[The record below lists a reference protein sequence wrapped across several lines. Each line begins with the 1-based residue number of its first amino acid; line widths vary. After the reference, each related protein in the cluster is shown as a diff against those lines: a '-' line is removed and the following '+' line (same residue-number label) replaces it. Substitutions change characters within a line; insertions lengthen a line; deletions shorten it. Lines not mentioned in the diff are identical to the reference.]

1 MVWPAQSV
9 GATPASR
16 NCGLAVSSVLRTE
29 LWKGRS
35 PRQKTS
41 LSLYQLSPGGHQM
54 DWNLADLA
62 VPTVNSDL
70 EALAAPT
77 LALRYETLVRMSR
90 AIGAHR
96 DLKELFGILTD
107 ELHGVVQFDVIGV
120 SLRDQNSDT
129 FQNYFID
136 MASRSELV
144 PEEQL
149 MPEET
154 LTLWVYERQE
164 PLLRSTGEMEPR
176 YSRLQ
181 AILKRL
187 NIRSTCALP
196 LTTAHRKLGV
206 ITFCSK
212 QVDTYSQNDIRFVSQ
227 VTDYIAL
234 AFDDALNFAALQR
247 ASEEL
252 QSKNDRLRLLLDVT
266 NQVVS
271 NLELRDLLRAISQD
285 VRRVMQCDY
294 AGLSLQD
301 AENKQLRLYALDFP
315 EGKGFFHE
323 ELVYSIEG
331 SPSGTA
337 LRTMKPLTLQSP
349 FAAWLDSPIAQTAVR
364 EGLKSVCCL
373 PLISRNRAIGVLV
386 LGRLRDDAFRQ
397 ADISF
402 LSQIANQIALAVE
415 NALAYREIR
424 ELKEQLSKEKLYL
437 QDEIRT
443 EMNFAQII
451 GNSASLRRVLKGVG
465 TVAPT
470 DSTVLIYGETGTGKE
485 LIARAIHDSS
495 PRSSKPFVKLN
506 CAAIPTGLLESEL
519 FGHEKGAF
527 TGAIA
532 QRIGRFEVANS
543 GTIFLDEIGEIP
555 LELQTKLLRVLQER
569 EFERLGSSRTLRT
582 GARLIAATNRD
593 LDVMVSEQKFRS
605 DLFFRLN
612 VFPVHVPPLRE
623 REGDI
628 PLLVRHFTQQFSRR
642 MKKVMETIP
651 SVTMDAL
658 CRYHWPGN
666 IRELQNVIERAVI
679 VSEGPAL
686 SVDVGDLKFP
696 KVSHP
701 EERAAAPNSATNGAL
716 HRVLEETERQQILKA
731 LAQSHWIVAGPN
743 GAAARLGINRS
754 TLQVRI
760 RKLGISR
767 ATA

>member
-1 MVWPAQSV
+1 MRW
-9 GATPASR
+9 
-16 NCGLAVSSVLRTE
+16 C
-29 LWKGRS
+29 
-35 PRQKTS
+35 
-41 LSLYQLSPGGHQM
+41 
-54 DWNLADLA
+54 
-62 VPTVNSDL
+62 PTVNNDL
-70 EALAAPT
+70 EVLAAPA
-77 LALRYETLVRMSR
+77 LAMQYETLVRVSR

-96 DLKELFGILTD
+96 DLKELFGILMD
-107 ELHGVVQFDVIGV
+107 ELYGVVQFDLIGV
-120 SLRDQNSDT
+120 SLRDQDSDA

-136 MASRSELV
+136 MTSRSELV
-144 PEEQL
+144 PEEKL
-149 MPEET
+149 TLEET
-154 LTLWVYERQE
+154 LTLSVHERQE
-164 PLLRSTGEMEPR
+164 PVLMSTDELEPR
-176 YSRLQ
+176 HGRLQ

-187 NIRSTCALP
+187 YIRSICALP
-196 LTTAHRKLGV
+196 LTTAHRKLGA
-206 ITFCSK
+206 ITFGSK
-212 QVDTYSQNDIRFVSQ
+212 QVDAYSPNEVRFVSQ
-227 VTDYIAL
+227 VVDYIAL
-234 AFDDALNFAALQR
+234 ALDDALNFAALRR

-252 QSKNDRLRLLLDVT
+252 QNKNDRLQLLLDVT

-294 AGLSLQD
+294 AGLSLPD
-301 AENKQLRLYALDFP
+301 AENKQLRLYAVDFP
-315 EGKGFFHE
+315 EGKGFLQE
-323 ELVYSIEG
+323 DLVYSIEG

-337 LRTMKPLTLQSP
+337 FRTMKPLTLQSP
-349 FAAWLDSPIAQTAVR
+349 FTGWLNYPVVQIAVR
-364 EGLKSVCCL
+364 EGLKSFCFL
-373 PLISRNRAIGVLV
+373 ALISRNRAIGTLV
-386 LGRLRDDAFRQ
+386 LARLRDDAFSQ

-402 LSQIANQIALAVE
+402 LAQVANQIALAVE

-437 QDEIRT
+437 EDEIRT

-451 GNSASLRRVLKGVG
+451 GNGASLRRVLKNVE

-485 LIARAIHDSS
+485 LIARAIHDLSA
-495 PRSSKPFVKLN
+495 RRSKPFVKLN

-532 QRIGRFEVANS
+532 QRIGRFEVADG

-582 GARLIAATNRD
+582 DARLIAATNRD
-593 LDVMVSEQKFRS
+593 LEAMVAEQKFRS

-623 REGDI
+623 RQGDI

-642 MKKVMETIP
+642 MNKVMETIP
-651 SVTMDAL
+651 SAAMDAL

-679 VSEGPAL
+679 ISAGPVL
-686 SVDVGDLKFP
+686 SVDVADLKFP
-696 KVSHP
+696 KVSHS
-701 EERAAAPNSATNGAL
+701 EERALATNSATNGAL
-716 HRVLEETERQQILKA
+716 HHVLEETERQQILQTLK
-731 LAQSHWIVAGPN
+731 QCNWVVAGAN
-743 GAAARLGINRS
+743 GAAARLGMNRS

-767 ATA
+767 DSA

>member
-1 MVWPAQSV
+1 LE
-9 GATPASR
+9 GAITAS
-16 NCGLAVSSVLRTE
+16 
-29 LWKGRS
+29 
-35 PRQKTS
+35 KTS
-41 LSLYQLSPGGHQM
+41 FSLYQLSPGGHQM
-54 DWNLADLA
+54 DWNLPDLV

-70 EALAAPT
+70 EALAPPA
-77 LALRYETLVRMSR
+77 LALRYETLVRISR

-96 DLKELFGILTD
+96 DLKKLFGILMD
-107 ELHGVVQFDVIGV
+107 ELHGVVQFDFIGV
-120 SLRDQNSDT
+120 SLRDQDSDT
-129 FQNYFID
+129 FKNYFID

-144 PEEQL
+144 PEEQP

-187 NIRSTCALP
+187 NIRSICALP

-212 QVDTYSQNDIRFVSQ
+212 QVDTYSPNDIRFVSQ

-252 QSKNDRLRLLLDVT
+252 QSKNERLRLLLDVT

-271 NLELRDLLRAISQD
+271 NLELRDLLRAISQG

-337 LRTMKPLTLQSP
+337 FRTMKPLTLQSP
-349 FAAWLDSPIAQTAVR
+349 FAAWLDSPIAQIAVR

-386 LGRLRDDAFRQ
+386 LGRLRDDAFSQ
-397 ADISF
+397 ADVSF
-402 LSQIANQIALAVE
+402 LSQIADQIALAVE

-424 ELKEQLSKEKLYL
+424 ELKEQLSKEKLYFE
-437 QDEIRT
+437 DEIRT

-470 DSTVLIYGETGTGKE
+470 DSTVLIFGETGTGKE
-485 LIARAIHDSS
+485 LIARAIHDLS

-532 QRIGRFEVANS
+532 QRIGRFEVANG

-582 GARLIAATNRD
+582 DARLIAATNRD
-593 LDVMVSEQKFRS
+593 LEEMVSEQKFRS

-651 SVTMDAL
+651 SATMDAL

-679 VSEGPAL
+679 VSAGPAL

-701 EERAAAPNSATNGAL
+701 EERAAAPNSTTNGAL
-716 HRVLEETERQQILKA
+716 HSVLEETERQQILKA
-731 LAQSHWIVAGPN
+731 LAQSNWIVAGPS
-743 GAAARLGINRS
+743 GAAALLGMNRS

-767 ATA
+767 DTA

>member
-1 MVWPAQSV
+1 V
-9 GATPASR
+9 GNDS
-16 NCGLAVSSVLRTE
+16 E
-29 LWKGRS
+29 I
-35 PRQKTS
+35 
-41 LSLYQLSPGGHQM
+41 
-54 DWNLADLA
+54 
-62 VPTVNSDL
+62 
-70 EALAAPT
+70 LAAP
-77 LALRYETLVRMSR
+77 ALETRFETLVRVSQ
-90 AIGAHR
+90 AIAAHR
-96 DLKELFGILTD
+96 DPKELFGVLVN
-107 ELHGVVQFDVIGV
+107 ELHRVVQFDFIGV
-120 SLRDQNSDT
+120 SFRDKDSDP

-136 MASRSELV
+136 MTSRAELV
-144 PEEQL
+144 PDEKL
-149 MPEET
+149 TPEET
-154 LTLWVYERQE
+154 LTLRVYERQE
-164 PLLRSTGEMEPR
+164 PVLRSTNEMEPGCA
-176 YSRLQ
+176 RLQ
-181 AILKRL
+181 EMLKRL
-187 NIRSTCALP
+187 YIRSICALP
-196 LTTAHRKLGV
+196 LTTAHRKLGA
-206 ITFCSK
+206 ITFGSR
-212 QVDTYSQNDIRFVSQ
+212 QVDTYSPDKVRFVSE
-227 VTDYIAL
+227 VAGYLAL
-234 AFDDALNFAALQR
+234 AFDDALNLSALR
-247 ASEEL
+247 RTSEEL

-294 AGLSLQD
+294 AGLSLAD

-323 ELVYSIEG
+323 ELVYLIEG

-337 LRTMKPLTLQSP
+337 FRTMKSLTLQSP
-349 FAAWLDSPIAQTAVR
+349 FAGWLDSPIAQIAVR

-386 LGRLRDDAFRQ
+386 LGRLRDDAFTQ

-402 LSQIANQIALAVE
+402 LSQVANQLALAVE

-437 QDEIRT
+437 EDEIRT
-443 EMNFAQII
+443 EMNFTQII

-485 LIARAIHDSS
+485 LIARAIHDLSS
-495 PRSSKPFVKLN
+495 RSSKPFVKLN

-532 QRIGRFEVANS
+532 QRIGRFEVANG

-582 GARLIAATNRD
+582 DARLIAATNRD
-593 LDVMVSEQKFRS
+593 LEAMVGEQKFRP

-623 REGDI
+623 RQADI

-651 SVTMDAL
+651 SATMDAL
-658 CRYHWPGN
+658 CRYQWPGN
-666 IRELQNVIERAVI
+666 IRELQNVVERAVI
-679 VSEGPAL
+679 ISTGPVL
-686 SVDVGDLKFP
+686 SVDVSDLRFP
-696 KVSHP
+696 KDSRTV
-701 EERAAAPNSATNGAL
+701 EQSASPKPTNGAL
-716 HRVLEETERQQILKA
+716 HNVLEETERGHILEA
-731 LAQSHWIVAGPN
+731 LQRCNWVVAGPS
-743 GAAARLGINRS
+743 GAAARLGMKRS
-754 TLQVRI
+754 TLQKRI
-760 RKLGISR
+760 HKLGIARGS
-767 ATA
+767 A

>member
-1 MVWPAQSV
+1 V
-9 GATPASR
+9 GNDSEIP
-16 NCGLAVSSVLRTE
+16 
-29 LWKGRS
+29 
-35 PRQKTS
+35 
-41 LSLYQLSPGGHQM
+41 
-54 DWNLADLA
+54 
-62 VPTVNSDL
+62 
-70 EALAAPT
+70 AAP
-77 LALRYETLVRMSR
+77 ALETRFETLVRVSQ
-90 AIGAHR
+90 AIAPHR
-96 DLKELFGILTD
+96 DPKELFGVLVN
-107 ELHGVVQFDVIGV
+107 ELHRVVQFDFIGV
-120 SLRDQNSDT
+120 SFRDKDSDP

-136 MASRSELV
+136 MTSRAELV
-144 PEEQL
+144 PDEKL
-149 MPEET
+149 TLEET
-154 LTLWVYERQE
+154 LTLRVYERQE
-164 PLLRSTGEMEPR
+164 PVLRSTNEMEPGCA
-176 YSRLQ
+176 RLQ

-187 NIRSTCALP
+187 YIRSICALP
-196 LTTAHRKLGV
+196 LTTAHRKLGA
-206 ITFCSK
+206 ITFGSR
-212 QVDTYSQNDIRFVSQ
+212 QVDTYSPDEVRFVSE
-227 VTDYIAL
+227 VGGYLAL
-234 AFDDALNFAALQR
+234 AFDDALNLSALR
-247 ASEEL
+247 RTSEEL

-294 AGLSLQD
+294 AGLSLPD

-323 ELVYSIEG
+323 ELVYLIEG

-337 LRTMKPLTLQSP
+337 FRTMKSLTLQSP
-349 FAAWLDSPIAQTAVR
+349 FAGWLDSPIAQIAVR

-386 LGRLRDDAFRQ
+386 LGRLRDDAFSQ

-402 LSQIANQIALAVE
+402 LSQVANQLALAVE
-415 NALAYREIR
+415 NTLAYREIR

-437 QDEIRT
+437 EDEIRT
-443 EMNFAQII
+443 EMNFTQII

-485 LIARAIHDSS
+485 LIARAIHDLS

-532 QRIGRFEVANS
+532 QRIGRFEVANG

-555 LELQTKLLRVLQER
+555 LELQPKLLRVLQER

-582 GARLIAATNRD
+582 DARLIAATNRD
-593 LDVMVSEQKFRS
+593 LEAMVGEQKFRP

-623 REGDI
+623 RQADI

-651 SVTMDAL
+651 SATMDAL
-658 CRYHWPGN
+658 CRYQWPGN
-666 IRELQNVIERAVI
+666 IRELQNVVERAVI
-679 VSEGPAL
+679 ISTGPVL
-686 SVDVGDLKFP
+686 SVDVSDLRFP
-696 KVSHP
+696 KDSRTV
-701 EERAAAPNSATNGAL
+701 EQSASPKPTNGAL
-716 HRVLEETERQQILKA
+716 HNVLEATERGHILEA
-731 LAQSHWIVAGPN
+731 LQRCNWVVAGPS
-743 GAAARLGINRS
+743 GAAARLGMKRS
-754 TLQVRI
+754 TLQKRI
-760 RKLGISR
+760 HKLGIARGS
-767 ATA
+767 A